1 MEGQKLFFTS
11 DGYDF
16 LEGYTKELYG
26 ERGTFEHNLR
36 RYLCSYEFQMACKAP
51 KDIESIPELS
61 FEEIKNVV
69 QREQHF
75 RELST
80 KVTDLY
86 TELTANGKMTD
97 ADILEYAGVLGLC
110 PGHCDWYETLF
121 PHLVDLFVSTEEEGH
136 AIWKRIEEKVN
147 VVSVMVGAMTDGMR
161 DYQII
166 NVHGHDRYSKGYA
179 RNYFRG
185 ESAYYG
191 ESRPSI
197 FRNLPKDPT
206 EKKLHMVL
214 GQIRMIDFSLWL
226 NTLSFVKHWPYGDV
240 FHGAIAQHYGIPT
253 NGMDITSD
261 IKTAL
266 FFACCRYEN
275 GKWRPLKPEEFEH
288 ADSRKSV
295 ADKGGDSRYGILFS
309 APVDVANMSR
319 AAQIPGLHLTYATP
333 IGYQPFMR
341 CASQS
346 GFIVE
351 AGEPYDMYR
360 DHSFRKI
367 KFRHTEEICQWI
379 FKEMAEGALIYP
391 NESFGICDDVV
402 EKVKHSTT
410 FTGKAF
416 QIAIH
421 QLKLDA
427 EQNEIER
434 LLIDK
439 GYRFV
444 DGMEWCTPERMQ
456 ELETQWSTNV
466 TNNPQLQATARYRFG
481 FCIGGH
487 VNGENA

>member
-1 MEGQKLFFTS
+1 MQ
-11 DGYDF
+11 
-16 LEGYTKELYG
+16 
-26 ERGTFEHNLR
+26 
-36 RYLCSYEFQMACKAP
+36 
-51 KDIESIPELS
+51 
-61 FEEIKNVV
+61 
-69 QREQHF
+69 
-75 RELST
+75 
-80 KVTDLY
+80 
-86 TELTANGKMTD
+86 
-97 ADILEYAGVLGLC
+97 
-110 PGHCDWYETLF
+110 
-121 PHLVDLFVSTEEEGH
+121 
-136 AIWKRIEEKVN
+136 
-147 VVSVMVGAMTDGMR
+147 
-161 DYQII
+161 
-166 NVHGHDRYSKGYA
+166 
-179 RNYFRG
+179 
-185 ESAYYG
+185 
-191 ESRPSI
+191 
-197 FRNLPKDPT
+197 
-206 EKKLHMVL
+206 
-214 GQIRMIDFSLWL
+214 
-226 NTLSFVKHWPYGDV
+226 
-240 FHGAIAQHYGIPT
+240 
-253 NGMDITSD
+253 DITSD

-275 GKWRPLKPEEFEH
+275 GKWRPLKHEEFEN
-288 ADSRKSV
+288 ADSRKTV

-402 EKVKHSTT
+402 EKVKHSTA

>member
-26 ERGTFEHNLR
+26 LRGTFEHNLR
-36 RYLCSYEFQMACKAP
+36 RYLCSYEFRMACKDP
-51 KDIESIPELS
+51 ENIESIPELT
-61 FEEIKNVV
+61 FEEIRTVI
-69 QREQHF
+69 QREQYF
-75 RELST
+75 QELSA
-80 KVTDLY
+80 KVTGIY
-86 TELTANGKMTD
+86 TELVAEGKMTD
-97 ADILEYAGVLGLC
+97 ADVLEYAGILGLC
-110 PGHCDWYETLF
+110 PGRCDWHETLF
-121 PHLVDLFVSTEEEGH
+121 PHLVDLFVTNEEEGN
-136 AIWKRIEEKVN
+136 AIWKRVEERVN
-147 VVSVMVGAMTDGMR
+147 IVSVMASAMTDGMR

-197 FRNLPKDPT
+197 FRNLPTDPI

-214 GQIRMIDFSLWL
+214 GQIRMIDFALWL
-226 NTLSFVKHWPYGDV
+226 NTLSFVRNWPYGDV
-240 FHGAIAQHYGIPT
+240 FQGAIAQHYGMPT

-275 GKWRPLKPEEFEH
+275 GKWRPLKVEEFGR

-295 ADKGGDSRYGILFS
+295 ANKGGDSRYGILFS

-319 AAQIPGLHLTYATP
+319 AAKIPGLHLTYATP

-346 GFIVE
+346 GFIIE
-351 AGEPYDMYR
+351 AGEPYDMYH

-367 KFRHTEEICQWI
+367 KFRHTEEICKWI
-379 FKEMAEGALIYP
+379 FEEMEEGALIYP
-391 NESFGICDDVV
+391 NESFGTCDDVV
-402 EKVKHSTT
+402 ERVKNSTT
-410 FTGKAF
+410 YTRKAF
-416 QIAIH
+416 QIAIK
-421 QLKLDA
+421 QLTLDA
-427 EQNEIER
+427 EQNEIEG
-434 LLIDK
+434 LLIGK

-444 DGMEWCTPERMQ
+444 DGIEWCTHERMQ
-456 ELETQWSTNV
+456 ELETQWLSNV
-466 TNNPQLQATARYRFG
+466 ANNPQLQATARYRFG
-481 FCIGGH
+481 FCLRGRADE
-487 VNGENA
+487 ENA